1 MMINIKDFITIRD
14 YIFEGNP
21 KDLPSDFF
29 NFIKEN
35 PTLTK
40 YYYIGDAF
48 VAIRMIYN
56 GCLCG
61 YIINPQLSF
70 PKITTTYF
78 MRHSDKFDVHGDIN
92 FKDYNRYFL
101 DKAPEDAF
109 IIGFDCGHACDY
121 LPNLGPESRINKGK
135 PYRNEQYVHEQL
147 VSLIN
152 QLKNI

>member
-1 MMINIKDFITIRD
+1 MININDFITVRD
-14 YIFEGNP
+14 YIFEGDPAN
-21 KDLPSDFF
+21 LPSDFF

-40 YYYIGDAF
+40 YYYIEDVF

-70 PKITTTYF
+70 PKLTTTYF
-78 MRHSDKFDVHGDIN
+78 MRHSDKFDVHRFIN
-92 FKDYNRYFL
+92 FKEYNRNYL

-121 LPNLGPESRINKGK
+121 LPNFGPDSIINKDK
-135 PYRNEQYVHEQL
+135 PYRSEQYVHEQL
-147 VSLIN
+147 VSLIE
-152 QLKNI
+152 QLKNK

>member
-1 MMINIKDFITIRD
+1 MINIKDFITVRD
-14 YIFEGNP
+14 YIFEGDP

-29 NFIKEN
+29 TFIKEN

-40 YYYIGDAF
+40 YYYIEDVF

-70 PKITTTYF
+70 PKLTTTYF
-78 MRHSDKFDVHGDIN
+78 MRHSDNFDVHGDIN
-92 FKDYNRYFL
+92 FKEYNRNFF
-101 DKAPEDAF
+101 DKAPEDTF

-121 LPNLGPESRINKGK
+121 LPNFGPDSPINRNK

-147 VSLIN
+147 VSLIE
-152 QLKNI
+152 QLKNK

>member
-1 MMINIKDFITIRD
+1 MINIKDFITIRD
-14 YIFEGNP
+14 YIFEGDA

-70 PKITTTYF
+70 PKLTTTYF
-78 MRHSDKFDVHGDIN
+78 MRHSDNFDVHGDIN
-92 FKDYNRYFL
+92 FKEYNRNYF

-121 LPNLGPESRINKGK
+121 LPNLGPESIINKDK

-147 VSLIN
+147 VSLIE

>member
-1 MMINIKDFITIRD
+1 MIDIREILSIRD
-14 YIFEGNP
+14 YIFEGNDA
-21 KDLPSDFF
+21 DLPSDFF
-29 NFIKEN
+29 AFIKEN

-40 YYYIGDAF
+40 YYYIGDVF

-70 PKITTTYF
+70 PKLTTTYL
-78 MRHSDKFDVHGDIN
+78 MRHSDKIDAHGGIN
-92 FKDYNRYFL
+92 FKDYNRGWL
-101 DKAPEDAF
+101 DKAPDNAF

-121 LPNLGPESRINKGK
+121 LPNFGPKSVINKGK

-147 VSLIN
+147 VSIIE